1 MSALRTPYQI
11 RDASGTHLATHVRF
25 DDADGKRMVWELP
38 TGGSGLGGLS
48 AADLPLYGIER
59 LGANV
64 TVIVCEG
71 EKAAD
76 ALIGVGIPA
85 VGTVT
90 GASSTPNRGALAE
103 LGGRSVVL
111 WPDND
116 DVGQGHMKRIA
127 RGLAG
132 IASSV
137 RWADWPAAPPHG
149 DAADCIAVGGK
160 DAAWDVVDAA
170 LMAPT
175 DRFERRGLGY
185 FAHYA
190 DGEVDMTFDH
200 FRRSG
205 VEMNGELAVVTT
217 DPAAPEDGHLLQG
230 SFNVSAMRTRDS
242 IAKLCADRAPSV
254 HVDWRL
260 YLERFC
266 RRILDA
272 ERQGSPVVIVGNRP
286 RRPALPYML
295 YPLLVENKAT
305 ILFGPEGAGKS
316 YLAAAAAVSV
326 RSGETIIPGWT
337 PIGRQPVLVLDWE
350 DDEDEW
356 NDRLARIAAG
366 KGISPVD
373 VAYRYGR
380 GPLVEDVEE
389 IARIVAAQGG
399 GLIIVDSVS
408 KAAPPGR
415 EGADPSDTANRLF
428 AALRYIGGTCL
439 LLDHVPK
446 ATGKAGAERPYGSV
460 MKPAWA
466 RVTFELARAD
476 DDDNRDIGHLVLT
489 NRKRNSGPRTPPL
502 GFIVDY
508 SNDHV
513 IFRGEE
519 PVAELISED
528 RGVRAE
534 IDRLLGDGTPR
545 TYVEIGEALG
555 RTRYTVEGTMKRV
568 KGQYAKLIDPLG
580 ITRWGCAD
588 TVHEAPR

>member
-1 MSALRTPYQI
+1 MSAVRTPYEI

-64 TVIVCEG
+64 TVVVCEG

-90 GASSTPNRGALAE
+90 GASSTPNRAALAE

-175 DRFERRGLGY
+175 DRFEKRGLGY
-185 FAHYA
+185 FAHYT

-242 IAKLCADRAPSV
+242 IAKLCAERAPLV
-254 HVDWRL
+254 KVDWRL

-286 RRPALPYML
+286 RRPALPYL
-295 YPLLVENKAT
+295 LCPLLVENKAT
-305 ILFGPEGAGKS
+305 ILFGPEGTGKS
-316 YLAAAAAVSV
+316 YLAAAAAVSL
-326 RSGETIIPGWT
+326 RSGATIIPGWT
-337 PIGRQPVLVLDWE
+337 PPACRPVLVLDWE

-356 NDRLARIAAG
+356 NDRLARIAHGAG
-366 KGISPVD
+366 IPPVD
-373 VAYRYGR
+373 VTYRYGR
-380 GPLVEDVEE
+380 GPLADDVDE
-389 IARIVAAQGG
+389 IARIVAAQGA
-399 GLIIVDSVS
+399 GLIIIDSVS

-415 EGADPSDTANRLF
+415 EGGDPSDTASRLF
-428 AALRYIGGTCL
+428 AALRYIGGTHL

-446 ATGKAGAERPYGSV
+446 AADKRGAERPYGSV

-466 RVTFELARAD
+466 RVTFELARTD
-476 DDDNRDIGHLVLT
+476 DDADPDVGHLVLT
-489 NRKRNSGPRTPPL
+489 NRKRNSGSKTPLVGL
-502 GFIVDY
+502 GIRYLDDAVTFH
-508 SNDHV
+508 SEEP
-513 IFRGEE
+513 RGESV
-519 PVAELISED
+519 PTGLRIKQVLLP
-528 RGVRAE
+528 GV
-534 IDRLLGDGTPR
+534 PM
-545 TYVEIGEALG
+545 TYVEIADEVGTTPETVRSTIG
-555 RTRYTVEGTMKRV
+555 RHKDSYVRSVGS
-568 KGQYAKLIDPLG
+568 DG
-580 ITRWGCAD
+580 ITRWALAYH
-588 TVHEAPR
+588 VESAA